1 MGTATTCLRDEP
13 ASRDE
18 EANGTAA
25 TAAREPAPLDYG
37 VLRDSIGYQLHLAQ
51 LASMQ
56 AFGQAF
62 DRTGVTPAMLT
73 ALELIARNPG
83 IRPATLAR
91 AMAVETSNL
100 AALLRRLEANG
111 WLTHGRSADR
121 RAKPLVLTAAGLRK
135 MTGLRRRLQRHDAR
149 LTDGLSEGDR
159 TALTGLIALLLGG

>member
-56 AFGQAF
+56 AFGAEP
-62 DRTGVTPAMLT
+62 V
-73 ALELIARNPG
+73 
-83 IRPATLAR
+83 
-91 AMAVETSNL
+91 
-100 AALLRRLEANG
+100 
-111 WLTHGRSADR
+111 
-121 RAKPLVLTAAGLRK
+121 
-135 MTGLRRRLQRHDAR
+135 
-149 LTDGLSEGDR
+149 
-159 TALTGLIALLLGG
+159 